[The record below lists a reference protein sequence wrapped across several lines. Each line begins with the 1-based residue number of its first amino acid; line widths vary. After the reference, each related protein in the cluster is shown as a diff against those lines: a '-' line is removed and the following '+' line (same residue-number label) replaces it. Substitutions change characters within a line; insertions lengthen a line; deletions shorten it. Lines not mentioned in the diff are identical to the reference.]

1 LDPEPADRPE
11 LKPVDRRINLSDDS
25 DIENILRDLQQN
37 SIANLHLPF
46 TSTYSGRN
54 QSRSEASRSSTRR
67 NDFKKEVSRTF
78 SKSDHAR
85 RSSES
90 IRSRTKATA
99 DSSEREFQG
108 QKSAK
113 QGNKSTFFD

>member
-90 IRSRTKATA
+90 IRSKTNATA
-99 DSSEREFQG
+99 ESSEREFQG

-113 QGNKSTFFD
+113 QGKKGYFV